1 MNFRKIS
8 VLLAFMAMILVPLA
22 LSEGSD
28 AEVAFD
34 ETPVIVSIPFDDMS
48 VGGITV
54 RLVNDGAADQTVTV
68 TVYEYPDRVLA
79 TADILVPASES
90 GVAGE
95 ASKEMRFSFS
105 SPGDRYLQIEMD
117 DGTDV
122 TWIGYNI
129 SVSHSIWKDSSTYIL
144 IIIIIVVIAVVVYL
158 RMRGLPGK
166 KTQPAKTFTEMEAE
180 KKAGRDVRDP
190 GGSKRQRYD
199 KDDRRK

>member
-1 MNFRKIS
+1 MNLRKIS
-8 VLLAFMAMILVPLA
+8 VLLAFMALILVPLA

-28 AEVAFD
+28 AEVTFD
-34 ETPVIVSIPFDDMS
+34 ENPVIVSIPFDDMS

-54 RLVNDGAADQTVTV
+54 HLVNDGAADQTVTV

-79 TADILVPASES
+79 TADVLVPASEG
-90 GVAGE
+90 GVTGE

-144 IIIIIVVIAVVVYL
+144 IIIIIVVIALVVYL